1 MNSREY
7 LTNRAFCP
15 VPWTGIMYNF
25 DGTVKNCIRSAEPI
39 GNINNNTIEEIL
51 RDDYLIKSDM
61 HAGIKFGRCD
71 PCYEL
76 EQAQNKFDIISDR
89 VFYLKELR
97 EVDNTLYDTTNHAL
111 HTVDIRW
118 SNLCNFACVY
128 CSPEFS
134 SKWASERSVTMLT
147 PTNSQVEKFKQY
159 VFKRA
164 PQLKHV
170 YLAGGE
176 PLLMKENL
184 EFLQLLK
191 QVNPKVNLRINTNLS
206 KVDTRIFDLICEFKN
221 VHWIVSAETVEAE
234 YEYIRHG
241 GSWQD
246 FVDNLQ
252 IIRQLDH
259 KISFNMLHFLLNYKS
274 IFDCVDYL
282 SALGFHN
289 NSFIIGAL
297 TGPAYLNIRHLS
309 DNVLNSVKKILAD
322 RIAEQPGYLLEN
334 GYQNMLKHL
343 DQPFEKDLS
352 GSFEKI
358 ADMDQRRKLDS
369 RTIFKDLYKEENHG
383 KTI

>member
-1 MNSREY
+1 MNSKDY

-25 DGTVKNCIRSAEPI
+25 DGTVKNCIRSASPI
-39 GNINNNTIEEIL
+39 GNIRDTNIEQILGQDYEI
-51 RDDYLIKSDM
+51 KADM
-61 HAGIKFGRCD
+61 QAGQKFNRCN
-71 PCYEL
+71 PCYDL
-76 EQAQNKFDIISDR
+76 EQKKNKFDIISDR

-97 EVDNTLYDTTNHAL
+97 DVDYTLYDTTNFDL

-128 CSPEFS
+128 CNPEFS
-134 SKWASERSVTMLT
+134 SKWASERGITMLT
-147 PTNSQVEKFKQY
+147 PVDQQVEKFKQY
-159 VFKRA
+159 IFERA

-184 EFLQLLK
+184 EFLKLLK
-191 QVNPKVNLRINTNLS
+191 NVNPNVNLRINTNLS

-221 VHWIVSAETVEAE
+221 VHWIVSVETIEEE

-241 GSWQD
+241 GIWQD

-252 IIRQLDH
+252 IIKPLGH

-274 IFDCVDYL
+274 IFGCVDYL
-282 SALGFHN
+282 SGQGFHN
-289 NSFIIGAL
+289 NSFVIGAL
-297 TGPAYLNIRHLS
+297 TGPAHLNIRHLS
-309 DNVLNSVKKILAD
+309 ENVLNSVKKILSD
-322 RIAEQPGYLLEN
+322 RLAKNPGYLLEN
-334 GYQNMLKHL
+334 GYQNMLIHL
-343 DQPFEKDLS
+343 SQPFEKDLT
-352 GSFEKI
+352 GSFEKL
-358 ADMDQRRKLDS
+358 ALMDQRRKLDS
-369 RTIFKDLYKEENHG
+369 RAIFKDLYKEEKHG

>member
-1 MNSREY
+1 MDAKKM

-39 GNINNNTIEEIL
+39 GNIQDNSIEEIL
-51 RDDYLIKSDM
+51 SNDYLIKADM
-61 HAGIKFGRCD
+61 QAEKKFARCN

-76 EQAQNKFDIISDR
+76 EQEKNKFDIISDR

-97 EVDNTLYDTTNHAL
+97 NIDHTLYDTMNFAL

-134 SKWASERSVTMLT
+134 SKWASERNLT
-147 PTNSQVEKFKQY
+147 INTPSDQKRKEFKQY
-159 VFKRA
+159 IFERA
-164 PQLKHV
+164 AQLKHV

-184 EFLQLLK
+184 EFLELLK
-191 QVNPKVNLRINTNLS
+191 QVNPNVNLRINTNLS
-206 KVDTRIFDLICEFKN
+206 RVDTCMFDLVCEFKN
-221 VHWIVSAETVEAE
+221 VHWTVSVESIE
-234 YEYIRHG
+234 QEFEYIRHG
-241 GSWQD
+241 GVWKD

-252 IIRQLDH
+252 IIKELDH

-282 SALGFHN
+282 SNQGFHN
-289 NSFIIGAL
+289 NSFVIGAL
-297 TGPAYLNIRHLS
+297 TGPSYLNIRHLS
-309 DNVLNSVKKILAD
+309 KDVLNSVKKILSD
-322 RIAEQPGYLLEN
+322 RIADQPGYLLEN
-334 GYQNMLKHL
+334 GYQNMLTHL
-343 DQPFEKDLS
+343 DQPFVKDLA

-369 RTIFKDLYKEENHG
+369 RAIFKDLYKEENYG

>member
-1 MNSREY
+1 M
-7 LTNRAFCP
+7 LTIRAFCP

-39 GNINNNTIEEIL
+39 GNIQDNSIEEIL
-51 RDDYLIKSDM
+51 SNDYLIKADM
-61 HAGIKFGRCD
+61 QAEKKFARCN

-76 EQAQNKFDIISDR
+76 EQEKNKFDIISDR

-97 EVDNTLYDTTNHAL
+97 NIDHTLYDTMNFAL

-134 SKWASERSVTMLT
+134 SKWASERNLT
-147 PTNSQVEKFKQY
+147 INTPSDQKRKEFKQY
-159 VFKRA
+159 IFERA
-164 PQLKHV
+164 AQLKHV

-184 EFLQLLK
+184 EFLELLK
-191 QVNPKVNLRINTNLS
+191 QVNPNVNLRINTNLS
-206 KVDTRIFDLICEFKN
+206 RVDTCMFDLVCEFKN
-221 VHWIVSAETVEAE
+221 VHWTVSVESIE
-234 YEYIRHG
+234 QEFEYIRHG
-241 GSWQD
+241 GVWKD

-252 IIRQLDH
+252 IIKELDH

-282 SALGFHN
+282 SNQGFHN
-289 NSFIIGAL
+289 NSFVIGAL
-297 TGPAYLNIRHLS
+297 TGPSYLNIRHLS
-309 DNVLNSVKKILAD
+309 KDVLNSVKKILSD
-322 RIAEQPGYLLEN
+322 RIADQPGYLLEN
-334 GYQNMLKHL
+334 GYQNMLTHL
-343 DQPFEKDLS
+343 DQPFVKDLA

-369 RTIFKDLYKEENHG
+369 RAIFKDLYKEENHG

>member
-1 MNSREY
+1 MDSKEY

-15 VPWTGIMYNF
+15 VPWTSIMYNF

-39 GNINNNTIEEIL
+39 GNINNHSIKEIL
-51 RDDYLIKSDM
+51 NNDYLIKANM
-61 HAGIKFGRCD
+61 RTGVKFARCN

-76 EQAQNKFDIISDR
+76 EQEKNKFDIISDR

-97 EVDNTLYDTTNHAL
+97 GVDNTLYDTMNFAL

-128 CSPEFS
+128 CGPEFS
-134 SKWASERSVTMLT
+134 SKWASERNIAINT
-147 PTNSQVEKFKQY
+147 PADQKLQEFKQY
-159 VFKRA
+159 IFERA
-164 PQLKHV
+164 AQLKHV

-191 QVNPKVNLRINTNLS
+191 QVNPNVNLRINTNLS
-206 KVDTRIFDLICEFKN
+206 RVDTRIFDLVCTFKN
-221 VHWIVSAETVEAE
+221 VHWTVSVESME
-234 YEYIRHG
+234 QEFEYIRHG
-241 GSWQD
+241 GVWQD
-246 FVDNLQ
+246 FVDNLCV
-252 IIRQLDH
+252 IKQLNH

-282 SALGFHN
+282 SNQGFHN
-289 NSFIIGAL
+289 NSFVIGAL
-297 TGPAYLNIRHLS
+297 TGPSYLNIRHLS
-309 DNVLNSVKKILAD
+309 KNVLNSVKKILLD
-322 RIAEQPGYLLEN
+322 RISKHPGYLLEN
-334 GYQNMLKHL
+334 SYQNMLSHL
-343 DQPFEKDLS
+343 DQPFVKDIA

-358 ADMDQRRKLDS
+358 AAMDRRRKLDS
-369 RTIFKDLYKEENHG
+369 REIFKNLYKEENHG